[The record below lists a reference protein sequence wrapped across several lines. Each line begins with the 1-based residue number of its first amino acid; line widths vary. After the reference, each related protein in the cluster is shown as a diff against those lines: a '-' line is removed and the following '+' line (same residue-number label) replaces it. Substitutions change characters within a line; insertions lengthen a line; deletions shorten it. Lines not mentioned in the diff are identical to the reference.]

1 MIFSIGFDIINI
13 DDNLQIGISKNTV
26 TGGLIARESLSEQPT
41 DGDGAA
47 LHSEVSGKPYLI
59 NSANNFVFLEGKFKL
74 KFEWEDS
81 DKFDSSH
88 VDEYIS
94 LVNSKLPG
102 MTPPTVTKASDH
114 IESIYT
120 IEECSGTWRAA
131 ANAVEPNCA
140 KGSIEVVE
148 KDSVILC
155 PMQRVKGW
163 TFERVDIPVGG
174 NVTSEKVGSTEYLIF
189 GQECKIGGTTIA
201 KHSIKKQ
208 TSSSLTV
215 ENNSSSFCRLVRIY
229 K

>member
-1 MIFSIGFDIINI
+1 MILGLEFNYLNI
-13 DDNLQIGISKNTV
+13 DDNLQIAISKNTNI
-26 TGGLIARESLSEQPT
+26 GDIMAREALSEHPT

-59 NSANNFVFLEGKFKL
+59 NSANNFVFLEGKFKV

-148 KDSVILC
+148 KDSVLLC

-174 NVTSEKVGSTEYLIF
+174 SVTSEKVGTTEYLIF

-201 KHSIKKQ
+201 KHSVKKQ